1 MNLPSQHGRPYTRE
15 DVNVMQSLWGT
26 GWSIARIAAKLHRKN
41 SGILCKL
48 HNSGKIDLH
57 KSELS
62 VRLGTYNW
70 NDVEEEIG
78 QITINNL
85 HFIKLTNTTKEEIK
99 MSNKRKL
106 VSIRVWTDSKLINN
120 SDSLIFEV
128 KNLIVT
134 ERETLQDFRDDI
146 LINEGTSLK
155 ERLNKLNE
163 QYDLDEEDYVTLS
176 SLRWEMINV

>member
-15 DVNVMQSLWGT
+15 DVNVMQSLWET
-26 GWSIARIAAKLHRKN
+26 GWSIARIASKLHRKN

-57 KSELS
+57 KLGLS
-62 VRLGTYNW
+62 DRLGMCNW
-70 NDVEEEIG
+70 NDVEDEIG
-78 QITINNL
+78 QITIENL
-85 HFIKLTNTTKEEIK
+85 HWIKLTDTTKEENK
-99 MSNKRKL
+99 MSNRRKL
-106 VSIRVWTDSKLINN
+106 VAIRVWTDSKLINN

-134 ERETLQDFRDDI
+134 ERDTLQDFRDDI

-155 ERLNKLNE
+155 ERLNKLNNE
-163 QYDLDEEDYVTLS
+163 YGLDEEDCVTLS
-176 SLRWEMINV
+176 SLRWEMVNV